1 MDGRYVIMPDVK
13 IESITDV
20 GQDTF
25 ALEFVTPSNFEAHP
39 GQFILVRAEIDGEE
53 KTGYYTLSS
62 PDVKN
67 TFEVTVAIT
76 PGGTLGP
83 WLVDRKV
90 GESITVEGPYGDIQ
104 YLGNTDAVVLAE
116 GPGIGPAVGI
126 AERATSKGKNA
137 RIIHTEA
144 SPPHAERLNSNQNDY
159 VSVTQASTTKELLN
173 ELANVSNEQIYVFG
187 FEEFVEKAK
196 EALEKADIG
205 PASAE
210 IESFGPK

>member
-1 MDGRYVIMPDVK
+1 MPDVK

-25 ALEFVTPSNFEAHP
+25 ALELVTPSNFEAHP

-53 KTGYYTLSS
+53 ETGYYTLSS

-76 PGGTLGP
+76 PDGTLGP
-83 WLVDRKV
+83 WLVDREV
-90 GESITVEGPYGDIQ
+90 GESITVEGPYGEIQ

-126 AERATSKGKNA
+126 AERATDEGKNA

-144 SPPHAERLNSNQNDY
+144 SPPHADRLNSNQSDH
-159 VSVTQASTTKELLN
+159 VSVTHAPTTERLLN
-173 ELANVSNEQIYVFG
+173 ELADVSNEQIYVFG
-187 FEEFVEKAK
+187 FKGFVDKAK
-196 EALEKADIG
+196 ETLEKAGID
-205 PASAE
+205 PDSAE